1 MLRLGLGPTIL
12 LVVVA
17 ISVLVAV
24 AENAPALLLLVP
36 LVVAAAL
43 AWLLYKLP
51 RSAVLQMG
59 DHAKWGPGSG
69 SFSISLNLGRS
80 GKVFSG
86 PKTST
91 EISSTV
97 SQGLATLSDQSPVTR
112 ISIEASVQDAR
123 SLQELPNLLREAL
136 DGLEQSGCVATPEA
150 TGPGALSSTAASD
163 DGRARASIAIS
174 HEDAVKAVSSQAEI
188 EPALPAPPADELTEK
203 PGDSGAPRPV
213 APGKVS
219 SARTAAHLRIIEG
232 RPLGEEFALDHATTR
247 IGRSVACE
255 VALDDETVSY
265 EHARI
270 VQQDDGWLLQDLM
283 GTHLNGQILKEQRVL
298 KGGDTITIGRTRLRF
313 EVT

>member
-1 MLRLGLGPTIL
+1 MRLGLGPIL
-12 LVVVA
+12 IVAVA
-17 ISVLVAV
+17 ISVFVAILD
-24 AENAPALLLLVP
+24 NAPALLLLVP
-36 LVVAAAL
+36 LIVAAAL
-43 AWLLYKLP
+43 AWLVHKLSN
-51 RSAVLQMG
+51 SAVLRG
-59 DHAKWGPGSG
+59 TDGLKWGAGSG
-69 SFSISLNLGRS
+69 NFSISLNFGR
-80 GKVFSG
+80 GGNV
-86 PKTST
+86 
-91 EISSTV
+91 V
-97 SQGLATLSDQSPVTR
+97 SDLQTLRETGRAVSDELAALSDKGPVTR
-112 ISIEASVQDAR
+112 ISIDATVQDAR
-123 SLQELPNLLREAL
+123 SLQELPGLLREAL